1 MVPSRIS
8 LTGMIEKYKVMNKEN
23 EKRNG
28 VQYGGKDFD
37 ELTELLKDP
46 LLRDMI
52 PKKHRKRRNQQV
64 LWCIK
69 EFVKIINHRQTVQ
82 QSHLDFPPGELQDL
96 HNEVERLKGVTAAL
110 SKTLEATKK
119 KKCKWWPL

>member
-1 MVPSRIS
+1 M
-8 LTGMIEKYKVMNKEN
+8 KN
-23 EKRNG
+23 EKNTNK
-28 VQYGGKDFD
+28 YNTINYSENDTT
-37 ELTELLKDP
+37 ELNELLKDP

-69 EFVKIINHRQTVQ
+69 EFVKIINHRQTAQ

-96 HNEVERLKGVTAAL
+96 HNEVERLKGVTDEL